1 MNKINNMNQELNPAN
16 GYVYIPEG
24 SQILIVRDEEE
35 DEKVDNK
42 KDDKKIDILFYIK
55 ALKKY
60 IFLIIIITILITAL
74 GTLAASFQKKPVPI
88 YPATAYLFIE
98 GNKPSKIVS
107 LEEALYGK
115 AKANQFFKTQLQI
128 LKYRSLLEKLIDK
141 LNLVAHPIYKEKDRE
156 KIIESLQKILI
167 IKPVSQ
173 TQIVAISFESTDPK
187 LAAAVPNT
195 LAEVYIESDFDAKLK
210 IANQTTAWLTTRLD
224 KIRNQLQQSE
234 RRLQNYMER
243 ENLVN
248 VISVKTLANQ
258 QINETGSQLGSARR
272 KLREINNIYRQ
283 IQQQRGN
290 RMDIDSLPIILNNSL
305 IQNLKSAE
313 LKAERELA
321 KLQVNLTS
329 SYGARNP
336 KVIAARAA
344 LQKAKNNTAKQ
355 ITIVLNSI
363 RKKYEIAAANVK
375 ALERALEKNKIIVQ
389 NINRKQYQQTALERE
404 VTVNRRIYELFLTRL
419 KKTDA
424 AQEVKKLSMVG
435 RLVEPALI
443 PIKANPVF
451 FKKNIFIVGG
461 FFLGLFLSIG
471 IALLLIFINK
481 KILTPEDVEQKLKLP
496 LLGTLPK
503 LKLSKKNKFD
513 ARSMFLKEPNA
524 PFSNAIRTIRTEL
537 MLSDQQNQNHIML
550 ITSSLPEDGKTTV
563 ALNHAFAFGQIDKT
577 LLIEANIRQPTVA
590 QTLGLNPKSPGL
602 FELFTKERKWEEC
615 IYQINEVAQLDI
627 LLGGQIPFNPLE
639 LFSSKWF
646 GELLQAVKPEYK
658 YIIIHSPTVAFTE
671 TIVLAKLATKIV
683 FVVKAKANNSTMVL
697 DNIKR
702 LEKVHTKIAGIILNN

>member
-1 MNKINNMNQELNPAN
+1 MNQELNPTN

-35 DEKVDNK
+35 EEKVDNK
-42 KDDKKIDILFYIK
+42 KDEKKIDILFYVNI
-55 ALKKY
+55 LKKY
-60 IFLIIIITILITAL
+60 LFLIIILTILITGL
-74 GTLAASFQKKPVPI
+74 GFIASSFQKKPAPI

-98 GNKPSKIVS
+98 ANKPSKIVS

-115 AKANQFFKTQLQI
+115 ARANQFFKTQLEI

-141 LNLVAHPIYKEKDRE
+141 LNLVSHPIYKKKDRD
-156 KIIESLQKILI
+156 KIIES
-167 IKPVSQ
+167 IKKVLTIKRVSQ
-173 TQIVAISFESTDPK
+173 TQIVAISFESTDPR
-187 LAAAVPNT
+187 LAADVPNT

-210 IANQTTAWLTTRLD
+210 IANQTTSWLTTRLG
-224 KIRNQLQQSE
+224 KIRNQLRQSE
-234 RRLQNYMER
+234 QRLQNYMER

-248 VISVKTLANQ
+248 VTSIKTIANQ
-258 QINETGSQLGSARR
+258 QINETAGRLASARH
-272 KLREINNIYRQ
+272 KLREINNIYQQ
-283 IQQQRGN
+283 IQQQHGN
-290 RMDIDSLPIILNNSL
+290 RLDIDSLPLILNNSL
-305 IQNLKSAE
+305 IQNLKNAE

-321 KLQVNLTS
+321 KLEVNLTS
-329 SYGARNP
+329 SYSARNP
-336 KVIAARAA
+336 KIIAARAA

-355 ITIVLNSI
+355 IRIVLNSI
-363 RKKYEIAAANVK
+363 PKKYEIAVANVK
-375 ALERALEKNKIIVQ
+375 ALERELNKNKIIVQ

-404 VTVNRRIYELFLTRL
+404 VTVNRKLYELFLTRL

-424 AQEVKKLSMVG
+424 VQEVKQLSMVG
-435 RLVEPALI
+435 RLVEPALV
-443 PIKANPVF
+443 PTKPNLVLF
-451 FKKNIFIVGG
+451 NKNIFIVGA
-461 FFLGLFLSIG
+461 FVLGLFISIG
-471 IALLLIFINK
+471 IAFLLAFTNK
-481 KILTPEDVEQKLKLP
+481 KILNAEDVQQKLKLP

-537 MLSDQQNQNHIML
+537 MLSDQQNQNNIIL

-563 ALNHAFAFGQIDKT
+563 ALNQAFAFGQVDKT
-577 LLIEANIRQPTVA
+577 LLIEANIRQPTIA

-602 FELFTKERKWEEC
+602 FELFNKERKWEEC

-627 LLGGQIPFNPLE
+627 ILGGQIPFNPLE

-646 GELLQAVKPEYK
+646 RELLQAVKPEYK

-702 LEKVHTKIAGIILNN
+702 LEKVHTKIAGIILNQ

>member
-1 MNKINNMNQELNPAN
+1 MNKINNMNQELNPTN
-16 GYVYIPEG
+16 GYVSIPEG
-24 SQILIVRDEEE
+24 CQILIVRDEEE

-115 AKANQFFKTQLQI
+115 AKANKFFKTQLQI

-141 LNLVAHPIYKEKDRE
+141 LNLVVHPIYKEKDRE

-167 IKPVSQ
+167 IKSVSQ

-305 IQNLKSAE
+305 IQNFKSAE

-363 RKKYEIAAANVK
+363 RKKYEIAVANVK
-375 ALERALEKNKIIVQ
+375 ALERALEKNKIIIQ

-443 PIKANPVF
+443 PIKANPIF

-481 KILTPEDVEQKLKLP
+481 KILTPEDVQQKLKLP

-503 LKLSKKNKFD
+503 LKLSKKNKFN
-513 ARSMFLKEPNA
+513 ARSMFLKEPNSQ
-524 PFSNAIRTIRTEL
+524 FSNAIRTIRTEL

-697 DNIKR
+697 ENIKR
-702 LEKVHTKIAGIILNN
+702 LEKVNTKIAGIILNQ

>member
-1 MNKINNMNQELNPAN
+1 MNQELNPTN
-16 GYVYIPEG
+16 GYVSIPEG
-24 SQILIVRDEEE
+24 CQILIVRDEEE

-42 KDDKKIDILFYIK
+42 KDENKIDILFYVNT
-55 ALKKY
+55 LKKY

-115 AKANQFFKTQLQI
+115 AKANKFFKTQLQI

-248 VISVKTLANQ
+248 VLSVKTLANQ
-258 QINETGSQLGSARR
+258 QINDTGSQLGSARR

-305 IQNLKSAE
+305 IQNFKSAE

-363 RKKYEIAAANVK
+363 RKKYEIAVANVK
-375 ALERALEKNKIIVQ
+375 ALERALEKNKIIIQ

-443 PIKANPVF
+443 PIKANPIF

-481 KILTPEDVEQKLKLP
+481 KILTPEDVQQKLKLP

-503 LKLSKKNKFD
+503 LKLSKKNKFN
-513 ARSMFLKEPNA
+513 ARSMFLKEPNSQ
-524 PFSNAIRTIRTEL
+524 FSNAIRTIRTEL

-697 DNIKR
+697 ENIKR
-702 LEKVHTKIAGIILNN
+702 LEKVNTKIAGIILNQ

>member
-1 MNKINNMNQELNPAN
+1 MNQELNPTN

-42 KDDKKIDILFYIK
+42 KEGNKIDILFYLNI
-55 ALKKY
+55 LKKY
-60 IFLIIIITILITAL
+60 IFLIIIFTILITVL
-74 GTLAASFQKKPVPI
+74 GSIAVSFKKQPLPT

-115 AKANQFFKTQLQI
+115 SRANQFFKTQLEI

-141 LNLVAHPIYKEKDRE
+141 LNLDSHPIYKNKDRD
-156 KIIESLQKILI
+156 QI
-167 IKPVSQ
+167 IKSINKTLTIKRVSQ

-187 LAAAVPNT
+187 LAANVPNT

-210 IANQTTAWLTTRLD
+210 IANQTTAWLTTRLG
-224 KIRNQLQQSE
+224 KIRNQLRQSE
-234 RRLQNYMER
+234 RRLQNYMEK
-243 ENLVN
+243 ENLIN
-248 VISVKTLANQ
+248 VTSIKTIANQ
-258 QINETGSQLGSARR
+258 QINETAGQLANARR
-272 KLREINNIYRQ
+272 KLTEIDNIYQQ

-290 RMDIDSLPIILNNSL
+290 RLDIDSLPIILNNSL
-305 IQNLKSAE
+305 IQNLKNAE
-313 LKAERELA
+313 LKAERQLA

-329 SYGARNP
+329 SYSARNP
-336 KVIAARAA
+336 KIIAARAA
-344 LQKAKNNTAKQ
+344 LQKAKNNTTKQ
-355 ITIVLNSI
+355 IRIVLNSI

-375 ALERALEKNKIIVQ
+375 ALERALKKNEIIVQ
-389 NINRKQYQQTALERE
+389 NINRKQYQQTALDRE
-404 VTVNRRIYELFLTRL
+404 VTVNRKLYELFLTRL

-424 AQEVKKLSMVG
+424 VQEVKQLSMVG

-443 PIKANPVF
+443 PTKANLVLF
-451 FKKNIFIVGG
+451 NKYAFIGIS
-461 FFLGLFLSIG
+461 FFLGLVFSIG
-471 IALLLIFINK
+471 IAFLLAFTNK
-481 KILTPEDVEQKLKLP
+481 KILTAEDVKQKLKLP
-496 LLGTLPK
+496 LLGTLPR
-503 LKLSKKNKFD
+503 LKLSKRNKFD

-524 PFSNAIRTIRTEL
+524 PFSNEIRTIRTEL
-537 MLSDQQNQNHIML
+537 MLSDQPNKNHTIL
-550 ITSSLPEDGKTTV
+550 VTSSLPEDGKTTV
-563 ALNHAFAFGQIDKT
+563 ALNQAFAFGQIDKT
-577 LLIEANIRQPTVA
+577 LLIEANIRQPTIA

-627 LLGGQIPFNPLE
+627 MLGGQIPFNPLE

-646 GELLQAVKPEYK
+646 SELLEAVKPEYK
-658 YIIIHSPTVAFTE
+658 YIIIHSPTVTFTE
-671 TIVLAKLATKIV
+671 TIVLAKLATKII
-683 FVVKAKANNSTMVL
+683 FVVKAKANNSIMVL

-702 LEKVHTKIAGIILNN
+702 LEKVNTKIAGIILNN

>member
-1 MNKINNMNQELNPAN
+1 MNQELNPTN
-16 GYVYIPEG
+16 GYVSIPEG
-24 SQILIVRDEEE
+24 CQILIVRDEEE
-35 DEKVDNK
+35 NEKVDNK
-42 KDDKKIDILFYIK
+42 KEDKKIDILFYIK

-60 IFLIIIITILITAL
+60 IFLIIILTIIITVL
-74 GTLAASFQKKPVPI
+74 GSIASSFKKKPVAI

-98 GNKPSKIVS
+98 ANKPSKIVS

-115 AKANQFFKTQLQI
+115 AKANQFFKTQLEI

-141 LNLVAHPIYKEKDRE
+141 LNLVAHPIYQGTERDNL
-156 KIIESLQKILI
+156 IENIRNKLN
-167 IKPVSQ
+167 IKRVSQ
-173 TQIVAISFESTDPK
+173 TQIVAISFESSDPK
-187 LAAAVPNT
+187 LAADVPNT

-210 IANQTTAWLTTRLD
+210 IANQITSWLTTRLD

-248 VISVKTLANQ
+248 VTSIKTIANQ
-258 QINETGSQLGSARR
+258 QINETGSQLGIARR
-272 KLREINNIYRQ
+272 KLREIENIYRQ

-290 RMDIDSLPIILNNSL
+290 RTDIDSLPIILNNSL

-329 SYGARNP
+329 SYSARNH
-336 KVIAARAA
+336 KIIAARAA
-344 LQKAKNNTAKQ
+344 LQKAKNNTTKQ
-355 ITIVLNSI
+355 IQIVINSI
-363 RKKYEIAAANVK
+363 RKKYEIAVANVK
-375 ALERALEKNKIIVQ
+375 ALERALEKNKVIVQ
-389 NINRKQYQQTALERE
+389 NINRKQYQQTTLERE
-404 VTVNRRIYELFLTRL
+404 ITVNRNLYELFLTRL

-443 PIKANPVF
+443 PTIANPIIF
-451 FKKNIFIVGG
+451 NKNIFIVGA
-461 FFLGLFLSIG
+461 FFLGLFLSVG
-471 IALLLIFINK
+471 ISLLLAFTNK
-481 KILTPEDVEQKLKLP
+481 KIITPEDVEQKLKLP

-524 PFSNAIRTIRTEL
+524 PFSNAVRTIRTEL
-537 MLSDQQNQNHIML
+537 MLSDQQNQNHVIL

-615 IYQINEVAQLDI
+615 IYQINEVPELDI

-639 LFSSKWF
+639 LLASKWF
-646 GELLQAVKPEYK
+646 GELLQAVKPKYK

-671 TIVLAKLATKIV
+671 TLVLAKLATKII
-683 FVVKAKANNSTMVL
+683 FVVKAKANTSTMVL
-697 DNIKR
+697 DNIKH
-702 LEKVHTKIAGIILNN
+702 LEKVHTKIAGIILNQ

>member
-1 MNKINNMNQELNPAN
+1 MNQELNPTN
-16 GYVYIPEG
+16 GYVSIPEG
-24 SQILIVRDEEE
+24 CQILIVRDEEE

-42 KDDKKIDILFYIK
+42 KDENKIDILFYVNT
-55 ALKKY
+55 LKKY

-115 AKANQFFKTQLQI
+115 AKANKFFKTQLQI

-248 VISVKTLANQ
+248 VLSVKTLANQ
-258 QINETGSQLGSARR
+258 QINDTGSQLGSARR

-363 RKKYEIAAANVK
+363 RKKYEIAVANVK
-375 ALERALEKNKIIVQ
+375 ALERALEKNKIIIQ

-443 PIKANPVF
+443 PIKANPIF

-481 KILTPEDVEQKLKLP
+481 KILTPEDVQQKLKLP

-503 LKLSKKNKFD
+503 LKLSKKNKFN
-513 ARSMFLKEPNA
+513 ARSMFLKEPNSQ
-524 PFSNAIRTIRTEL
+524 FSNAIRTIRTEL

-697 DNIKR
+697 ENIKR
-702 LEKVHTKIAGIILNN
+702 LEKVNTKIAGIILNQ